1 MGTKRK
7 IKVFAVL
14 SGVLAAAAAAPQLL
28 PAGVSA
34 AACPDYPFCAVAP
47 AAAANPGLPIFQ
59 QAVALHEQQKMAIQ
73 PTVDAR
79 IPGLA
84 AHQAAEIKQFALM
97 GRAPTTIAHEG
108 DLARQRHNE
117 ELLIAFGKQQA
128 AAALAAHM

>member
-1 MGTKRK
+1 M
-7 IKVFAVL
+7 KVFAVL

-34 AACPDYPFCAVAP
+34 AACPNYPYCALP

-73 PTVDAR
+73 PTVDAN

-84 AHQAAEIKQFALM
+84 AHQAEEIKQFARM
-97 GRAPTTIAHEG
+97 GYAPTTVAHQG
-108 DLARQRHNE
+108 DLARHHDAE
-117 ELLIAFGKQQA
+117 KLLIAFGKQQA